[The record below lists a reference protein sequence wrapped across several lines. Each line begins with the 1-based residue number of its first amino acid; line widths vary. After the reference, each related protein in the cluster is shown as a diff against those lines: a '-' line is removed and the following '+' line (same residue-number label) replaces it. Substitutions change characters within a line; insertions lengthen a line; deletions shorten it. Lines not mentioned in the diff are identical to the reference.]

1 MDDKDVIIAAQQE
14 RVQQLVKQVIDLQK
28 LVEELRDEIAR
39 LKKNSSN
46 SSKPPSSDIVKPPK
60 AKTKGKRKSGGQ
72 PGHRKYSRQ
81 LFLPEQVDEII
92 VHELPADVQLG
103 ETVVAA

>member
-1 MDDKDVIIAAQQE
+1 MDDKDAIIAAQEE
-14 RVQQLVKQVIDLQK
+14 RIQQLVKQVIDLQK

-60 AKTKGKRKSGGQ
+60 ARTKGKRKSGGQ
-72 PGHRKYSRQ
+72 PGHRKCSRQ
-81 LFLPEQVDEII
+81 LFPREQVDQTII
-92 VHELPADVQLG
+92 HELPIDEIPRCGLLR
-103 ETVVAA
+103 